1 MERTLRNIIE
11 PTIRKKFRGLH
22 VWSRTISRPGRT
34 IPPYYDEVMG
44 FRDDDDNEFI
54 YYNITENELIVDYE
68 YFMLKYFGNIE
79 ENKEL
84 LKEIFVD
91 LLNDYFEKTGEVIN
105 VDKDVTFELF
115 YY

>member
-1 MERTLRNIIE
+1 MERTLRDIIE
-11 PTIRKKFRGLH
+11 PTIRKKFRGLD
-22 VWSRTISRPGRT
+22 VWSRTVAKT
-34 IPPYYDEVMG
+34 KPPYYDEVMG

-91 LLNDYFEKTGEVIN
+91 LLNDYFERTMEDIV
-105 VDKDVTFELF
+105 VDKDMRLYF
-115 YY
+115 YKI

>member
-1 MERTLRNIIE
+1 MERTLRDIIE

-54 YYNITENELIVDYE
+54 LYNITLNELIVDYE
-68 YFMLKYFGNIE
+68 YFLLKYFGVST
-79 ENKEL
+79 ENTEMVKD
-84 LKEIFVD
+84 IFVD
-91 LLNDYFEKTGEVIN
+91 LLNEYFEKTGEDIN

-115 YY
+115 N